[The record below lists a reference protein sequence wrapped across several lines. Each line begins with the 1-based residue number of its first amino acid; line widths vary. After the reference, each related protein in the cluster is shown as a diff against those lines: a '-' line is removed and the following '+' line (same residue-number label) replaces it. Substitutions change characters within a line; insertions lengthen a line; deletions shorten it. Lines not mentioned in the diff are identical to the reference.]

1 MSDERIFT
9 PAEGRIGAWVLAI
22 TFALTL
28 MGLNGAD
35 FSDPSI
41 PERPQV
47 PDSIAQIQP
56 AQVLGVGL

>member
-22 TFALTL
+22 TVALTL
-28 MGLNGAD
+28 MGISGGG
-35 FSDPSI
+35 FSHPSF

-47 PDSIAQIQP
+47 PDAIAQIEP
-56 AQVLGVGL
+56 VQVLSVGV